1 MDNFKLTRPSLVFDF
16 DGTMVKLF
24 SNYNLKKTSSHLKE
38 VVKKYGVGFDDK
50 LDAFDVFSVI
60 SCALSPTDTRRAE
73 AYREADAVLTEA
85 ELEAV
90 VTGQPV
96 DGVAEG
102 LTQLFEEGFNLG
114 IATNNS
120 AKCVSAFMS
129 RYCPTVA
136 IPVVGRVGERPELMK
151 PDAWSLVTV
160 MNKMGCVAQNTI
172 LIGDTSRDY
181 ECAVTAG
188 CKFIGMAHSG
198 YKFERLLKIIDA
210 KDIVCNYR
218 ELKEKLLGISG

>member
-1 MDNFKLTRPSLVFDF
+1 MDNFKLTKPALVFDF

-24 SNYNLKKTSSHLKE
+24 SNFNLGNTSVKLRESLKKYN
-38 VVKKYGVGFDDK
+38 VDFDSN

-60 SCALSPTDTRRAE
+60 SSTLSMEDEKRTAAFRQ
-73 AYREADAVLTEA
+73 ADAVLTEA

-90 VTGQPV
+90 VTGQPI

-102 LTQLFEEGFNLG
+102 LAQLFEEGFNLG

-120 AKCVSAFMS
+120 VKCVSAFMS
-129 RYCPTVA
+129 RYCPSVV

-151 PDAWSLVTV
+151 PNPWSLVTV
-160 MNKMGCVAQNTI
+160 MHKMGSVAQNTI

-181 ECAVTAG
+181 ECAINSG

-198 YKFERLLKIIDA
+198 YKYERLLKIIDA

-218 ELKEKLLGISG
+218 ELKEKLHSESV